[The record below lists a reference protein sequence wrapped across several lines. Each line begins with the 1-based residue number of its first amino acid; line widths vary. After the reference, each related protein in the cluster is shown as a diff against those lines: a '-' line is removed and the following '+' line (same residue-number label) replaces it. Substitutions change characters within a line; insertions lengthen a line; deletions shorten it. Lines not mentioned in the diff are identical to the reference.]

1 MGRGKARSAEPTPR
15 EQGFLLPY
23 DWGIPFRRYAPIHGR
38 LGHTAEGDEGD
49 ERRLKRRIERRLRS
63 RAKWRWIEVG
73 KLRMI
78 EETCCGNAAVS
89 EKRNVKKED
98 LERFRSR

>member
-1 MGRGKARSAEPTPR
+1 
-15 EQGFLLPY
+15 
-23 DWGIPFRRYAPIHGR
+23 
-38 LGHTAEGDEGD
+38 
-49 ERRLKRRIERRLRS
+49 
-63 RAKWRWIEVG
+63 
-73 KLRMI
+73 MI